1 MKKKIEVTKNVSSG
15 AEKVESIAQQPD
27 EEQEKEIKKVTTE
40 SVTVG
45 SGGKPSSKKVTK
57 TQAKSAEKEKKAAK
71 DRVEKALNKQK
82 RKEKRKA
89 EREKKKQAFL
99 EKRKAYLEKIKEKKK
114 ERIEKREERRRERAH
129 AKANKR
135 QKHNRKK
142 SENKQKN
149 TNRQSNGGWI
159 AAVITLGVTTLA
171 LGGTVVAGAV
181 EMSRNGKDVIAGHR
195 ANLYELTGL
204 MENVEND
211 LDRIRISESPSQQA
225 RILTD
230 LLVQARIAE
239 NDLEKLPVNV
249 EDDENISSFLN
260 NTAACCE
267 RMLSKLRNGESLSE
281 QDKEFLAHLYEVNH
295 TVREELSGLVSSMTD
310 KDFSTFLKKGKGK
323 IADAINRIE
332 QTTMEENRMTFSKK
346 SKKGGAGMQTMPEDV
361 EEGHIRPAEAE
372 ELCRRYFSDYK
383 IENYQCIGETVS
395 KGYSAYNVQGYDDK
409 GTLLFAE
416 ISQKDG
422 ELLRFDYYED
432 CTEENF
438 DLQNAQTIAEN
449 FLKKLGYDDME
460 AVRVRQNG
468 TTSDFS
474 FVYEDGGIAYY
485 PDEICIKVC
494 RTRGVVTGMDAT
506 KYLKNHRDRDEV
518 NPKINMAEAYAKL
531 HTDLEM
537 ESSRL
542 AVVKTERGERPAYEF
557 LCKYGESMYLVY
569 IDADTGNEIS
579 IVNTNNLK

>member
-27 EEQEKEIKKVTTE
+27 EGQEKEIKKVKSET
-40 SVTVG
+40 VTAR
-45 SGGKPSSKKVTK
+45 SGGKPSSKGSSK
-57 TQAKSAEKEKKAAK
+57 AKATEKEKKAAK
-71 DRVEKALNKQK
+71 ARVEKALEKQK

-114 ERIEKREERRRERAH
+114 ERIEKREARRRERAH

-135 QKHNRKK
+135 QQHNRKK
-142 SENKQKN
+142 AENKQKN

-159 AAVITLGVTTLA
+159 AAVITLGVTTLV

-181 EMSRNGKDVIAGHR
+181 EMSRDGKAMLAGHR
-195 ANLYELTGL
+195 ANLYELTGV

-211 LDRIRISESPSQQA
+211 LDRIRISESPAQQA

-310 KDFSTFLKKGKGK
+310 KDFRSFLKKGRGK
-323 IADAINRIE
+323 IADAIDKIE
-332 QTTMEENRMTFSKK
+332 KATMEENRMTFSKK
-346 SKKGGAGMQTMPEDV
+346 SKKDGAGMQTTPKDG
-361 EEGHIRPAEAE
+361 EEHIRPAEAE
-372 ELCRRYFSDYK
+372 ELCKRYFSDYR
-383 IENYQCIGETVS
+383 IDRYQCIGETVS

-432 CTEENF
+432 CSEEKF

-449 FLKKLGYDDME
+449 FLEKLGYDNVE
-460 AVRVRQNG
+460 AVRVRANG

-474 FVYEDGGIAYY
+474 FVYEKEGIAYY
-485 PDEICIKVC
+485 PDEICVKVC

-531 HTDLEM
+531 HKDLEM

-542 AVVKTERGERPAYEF
+542 VVVKTERGERPAYEF
-557 LCKYGESMYLVY
+557 LCTYGEDMYLVY